1 MCLLDLPTHLTA
13 NFGIKRART
22 RTRAHTPSA
31 RATLRGAGL
40 YHFPNH
46 DGRRGGHLPHV
57 PRVQRHGDRGL
68 ASEALRTR
76 SEPRGPDAVGSSR
89 RFAFGPA
96 PRRAGGVLPR
106 ARTGGGVSPSIAG
119 GPLVSAGPRVSPYV
133 EAQRTRKGGPGRS
146 ASGGAG
152 GGGSP
157 GRRERAPGEAGRQG
171 LRGVVAAPFP
181 SEPLAPR
188 LSPRPEPSRRR
199 SEYSQRARPRRCRRF
214 QSRLL
219 IIDTDIIFSPMNKDL
234 AVAIRTALPRPN
246 AAR

>member
-1 MCLLDLPTHLTA
+1 MYPVSSGTATVDSRAKLSGRAASRGDRTPWALLGVL
-13 NFGIKRART
+13 
-22 RTRAHTPSA
+22 PSA
-31 RATLRGAGL
+31 
-40 YHFPNH
+40 
-46 DGRRGGHLPHV
+46 
-57 PRVQRHGDRGL
+57 
-68 ASEALRTR
+68 
-76 SEPRGPDAVGSSR
+76 
-89 RFAFGPA
+89 PA

-157 GRRERAPGEAGRQG
+157 GRPERAPGQAGRQG

-199 SEYSQRARPRRCRRF
+199 SEYSQRARTRRCRRF

>member
-22 RTRAHTPSA
+22 AHTRP
-31 RATLRGAGL
+31 RPGTTLRGAGL

-68 ASEALRTR
+68 ASEAFRTR

-133 EAQRTRKGGPGRS
+133 EAQRTRKGGLGGVPPAGRAEAGPLGALSAPPGKRG
-146 ASGGAG
+146 ARVSGGS
-152 GGGSP
+152 SP
-157 GRRERAPGEAGRQG
+157 LPFPQSPS
-171 LRGVVAAPFP
+171 LRGCLPARALPPPKRVFPARADPALPTFSKPFAHYRHRYYFLP
-181 SEPLAPR
+181 NE
-188 LSPRPEPSRRR
+188 
-199 SEYSQRARPRRCRRF
+199 QRCRGCN
-214 QSRLL
+214 
-219 IIDTDIIFSPMNKDL
+219 TDCTASP
-234 AVAIRTALPRPN
+234 
-246 AAR
+246 

>member
-1 MCLLDLPTHLTA
+1 MESSA
-13 NFGIKRART
+13 RA
-22 RTRAHTPSA
+22 RAHTRP
-31 RATLRGAGL
+31 RPGTTLRGAGL

-119 GPLVSAGPRVSPYV
+119 GPLVSAGPRVSPCM
-133 EAQRTRKGGPGRS
+133 EAQRTRKGVPGGAPPAGRAEAGPLGAVSAPPGKRGARVSGGSSPLPFPQSPSLRGCLPAPSPPAAEASIPSARGPG
-146 ASGGAG
+146 
-152 GGGSP
+152 
-157 GRRERAPGEAGRQG
+157 
-171 LRGVVAAPFP
+171 AADVFKAVC
-181 SEPLAPR
+181 S
-188 LSPRPEPSRRR
+188 LSTPI
-199 SEYSQRARPRRCRRF
+199 
-214 QSRLL
+214 L
-219 IIDTDIIFSPMNKDL
+219 FSPQ
-234 AVAIRTALPRPN
+234 
-246 AAR
+246 

>member
-22 RTRAHTPSA
+22 RPRPGT
-31 RATLRGAGL
+31 TLRGAGL

-57 PRVQRHGDRGL
+57 PRVQWHGDRGL

-89 RFAFGPA
+89 RFAFGPGSETRG
-96 PRRAGGVLPR
+96 RRSPAGEDRRRRVALDR
-106 ARTGGGVSPSIAG
+106 R
-119 GPLVSAGPRVSPYV
+119 GPLGLRWSAGVPLRGSAAH
-133 EAQRTRKGGPGRS
+133 AQRGPGRS

-157 GRRERAPGEAGRQG
+157 GRPERAPGEAGRQG

-199 SEYSQRARPRRCRRF
+199 SEYSQRARTRRCRRF